1 MSRVSK
7 VKENQYQPSEENFD
21 ELRVLST
28 LFMEDYKN
36 DIVSSPLCEFL
47 PQKFSTFMRFLGLK
61 LIFLLFLVLR

>member
-21 ELRVLST
+21 ELCVLST

-36 DIVSSPLCEFL
+36 VFVSSPLCKFL
-47 PQKFSTFMRFLGLK
+47 PQKFSTFMSFLGPK